1 MKKSIFSFKKNE
13 SELEGILGSLEK
25 DIMEVLWERQ
35 TASGKEVFES
45 IKQSKDVALT
55 TVLTV
60 LDRLTKKELVKKVR
74 ENTLFVYKP
83 MMQKGK
89 FLEQVSAETFKR
101 VMSISSLDAV
111 ASFVDVVADSNPEE
125 LERLMLLVEKKKMEL
140 ESK

>member
-83 MMQKGK
+83 MMQKDK